1 MNSRR
6 HKGAKHMV
14 GFTLCG
20 GKYAV
25 SIEEV
30 REISHPTELTTLPK
44 APHTVVG
51 MVDHRGEVIVVV
63 DLRTHFDLHDVPRPA
78 REKWILLR
86 RKGVALVVDQVT
98 HVFGLEQ
105 GTHRPRV
112 TGELQRGLL
121 GVVTPDEHD
130 ARDAGRASND
140 DTRAA
145 DARLTF
151 QIDVRVFE
159 EISEALR
166 ADDRPVS
173 SVGGH

>member
-30 REISHPTELTTLPK
+30 REIMHPTELTTLPK
-44 APHTVVG
+44 APATVVG

-63 DLRTHFDLHDVPRPA
+63 DLRTHFDLHDTPRPS

-98 HVFGLEQ
+98 HVFGLDPQ
-105 GTHRPRV
+105 ALRPRV
-112 TGELQRGLL
+112 MGELQRGLL
-121 GVVTPDEHD
+121 GVVAPDE
-130 ARDAGRASND
+130 RDSGDGSAASNEEA
-140 DTRAA
+140 TPI

-159 EISEALR
+159 EVSDSLR
-166 ADDRPVS
+166 ADDRPLS
-173 SVGGH
+173 SVGSR